1 MRFKV
6 GVIILNYNNID
17 DTINCIES
25 VVENSDTDGLK
36 FVVVDNGSSIHVVEA
51 VRNYLK
57 KRFLSYT
64 EGGEV
69 PGMKTLPQMT
79 YLCLS
84 ENLGYARGNNAG
96 ADLLYSDPEINQ
108 ILILNNDILFTS
120 DIIPVLQKNLEI
132 LPDAAIISPLLY
144 KKDNTSVDYNCA
156 RNAASLAQLFFA
168 NLFCGRNILGIRN
181 RYLRKQYV
189 LGTQPFQ
196 SGIIKIELPS
206 GSCMLVDKMLFQ
218 QIGSFD
224 PHTFLY
230 YEENIL
236 WAKVQRLGLSNYID
250 TTVSCIHL
258 GAATTRTQ
266 KPNKFISECSIQS
279 LDYYLRN
286 YTNAGWVYL
295 SCMKLFYQITRLK
308 IRLKTLYSS

>member
-84 ENLGYARGNNAG
+84 ENLGYARGNNA
-96 ADLLYSDPEINQ
+96 APIYYI
-108 ILILNNDILFTS
+108 
-120 DIIPVLQKNLEI
+120 V
-132 LPDAAIISPLLY
+132 
-144 KKDNTSVDYNCA
+144 
-156 RNAASLAQLFFA
+156 
-168 NLFCGRNILGIRN
+168 IR
-181 RYLRKQYV
+181 K
-189 LGTQPFQ
+189 
-196 SGIIKIELPS
+196 
-206 GSCMLVDKMLFQ
+206 
-218 QIGSFD
+218 
-224 PHTFLY
+224 
-230 YEENIL
+230 
-236 WAKVQRLGLSNYID
+236 
-250 TTVSCIHL
+250 
-258 GAATTRTQ
+258 
-266 KPNKFISECSIQS
+266 
-279 LDYYLRN
+279 
-286 YTNAGWVYL
+286 
-295 SCMKLFYQITRLK
+295 
-308 IRLKTLYSS
+308 